1 MKKSKIKS
9 TKKKTTPKK
18 KNQTTKPVQKKNDKY
33 FFVII
38 ISLVII
44 ILILLYF
51 LKFGKIN
58 NDKIPTGNIDVFDID
73 INCGC
78 EENPI
83 IPPFNEPTDK
93 DTFGKVFIS
102 DKEGNYIYQQNLNIF
117 NNSAF
122 EYTNKIAPGV
132 GNTYQFIV
140 HNSMKEKVKYYLK
153 LYEETKYDINMKYR
167 LSKNNEYVI
176 GSENKWVSAKDFQ
189 TSYYKLN
196 ELSSDKYSLDWK
208 WFDNDKQDTFIGK
221 NMNEEYK
228 LNVRFYFEL
237 VEEK

>member
-1 MKKSKIKS
+1 MKNSKTKSP
-9 TKKKTTPKK
+9 KKKITPKK
-18 KNQTTKPVQKKNDKY
+18 KTQVTKQTQNNDKY
-33 FFVII
+33 FGVII

-58 NDKIPTGNIDVFDID
+58 NEKIPTGNVDVFDID

-78 EENPI
+78 DEKPI
-83 IPPFNEPTDK
+83 IPPFNESTDK
-93 DTFGKVFIS
+93 EIFGKVFIG

-132 GNTYQFIV
+132 GNTYQFVI
-140 HNSMKEKVKYYLK
+140 HNSMNKKVKYYLK

-167 LSKNNEYVI
+167 LRKNNKYVI
-176 GSENKWVSAKDFQ
+176 GNENKWVSAEEFQ
-189 TSYYKLN
+189 TSYYKIN
-196 ELSSDKYSLDWK
+196 ALSSDKYSLDWK
-208 WFDNDKQDTFIGK
+208 WFDNDKQDTFVGK
-221 NMNEEYK
+221 NMKEEYK